1 MIYLIVASFVG
12 WAAFLIH
19 ARRKAP
25 PRYQKPAAWI
35 AIAGLVIES
44 GVLLSTI
51 AEQRTTGRCT
61 TVSLASRRSLLP
73 AAGMGCLVIAALKWR
88 RHGRTMTN

>member
-1 MIYLIVASFVG
+1 VIYLIVASFVG
-12 WAAFLIH
+12 WAAFLIQ

-25 PRYQKPAAWI
+25 PRYQKPAVWI

-51 AEQRTTGRCT
+51 AEQHHWTLHHSVLGVT
-61 TVSLASRRSLLP
+61 AFLLP
-73 AAGMGCLVIAALKWR
+73 VAGLGCLVIAALKWR